1 MSKHIPYQFIAVE
14 GNIGAGKTSLAS
26 IIANRHNAILALEEF
41 ADNAFLP
48 KFYKEPDRFAFPL
61 ELSFLAERY
70 QQIKQRMDESKEQ
83 NRILVSD
90 YLFEKSLLF
99 AQVNLQG
106 DELKLFT
113 RFFEMMIPTLSKP
126 QLIIYLDK
134 TTPALSRNI
143 SKRGR
148 SFEKEISELYLHKV
162 SESYHR
168 HLEKVEGIPV
178 LFFESDEMDFVND
191 HAHLKFILS
200 QIEHKRSPGLH
211 RMRI

>member
-1 MSKHIPYQFIAVE
+1 MSKEFTYRFIAVE

-26 IIANRHNAILALEEF
+26 IIAHRQNALLALEEF
-41 ADNAFLP
+41 ADNTFLP
-48 KFYKEPDRFAFPL
+48 QFYQQPDRYAFPL

-70 QQIKQRMDESKEQ
+70 QQLKQKIEESVEQ
-83 NRILVSD
+83 DRLLVTD

-99 AQVNLQG
+99 AQVNLQD

-113 RFFEMMIPTLSKP
+113 RFFEMMLPTLRKP
-126 QLIIYLDK
+126 DLIIYLDK

-143 SKRGR
+143 NKRGR

-168 HLEKVEGIPV
+168 YLTTLSDIPV
-178 LFFESDEMDFVND
+178 LFIESDDMDFVND

-200 QIEHKRSPGLH
+200 QIEHKRSAGLH